1 LAQVFGITVRSN
13 QAQAHTQFVAKIADC
28 GMNIHGVLDAPRS
41 AISLTIQSASCP
53 VETLPGCDVNFESRI
68 PEATS
73 KAQATKGHQI
83 GMRRDYFSTR
93 IGAGRTGS
101 AEQH

>member
-1 LAQVFGITVRSN
+1 LKFLS
-13 QAQAHTQFVAKIADC
+13 F
-28 GMNIHGVLDAPRS
+28 
-41 AISLTIQSASCP
+41 
-53 VETLPGCDVNFESRI
+53 VNFESRI

-73 KAQATKGHQI
+73 KAQATKGHQT